1 MPADPALAVLP
12 GATLQRRAPGRS
24 WVILLLLVLLVVA
37 AVYSLWGAVVGANAA
52 RVLWVVPGLVAL
64 HLSQLLIAGLA
75 WRSLVSGER
84 PGVRAFWRLR
94 VIREGIDSV
103 LPVAGVGGEIV
114 GVQLLARRGVA
125 SSRAAA
131 SVVVDVTLELLTQV
145 LFLLAGLCVLA
156 SISGRASQSG
166 GQWEAV
172 VAGAVTALGLL
183 LAQRFGLLRA
193 LEALARG
200 IARRWPALAGATLD
214 GLQAEVLRIYRAPAA
229 MFGCVVLHGA
239 AWAMGTIE
247 SWIVLHLLG
256 APVGV
261 LQALVIESVGMAAR
275 SAGFAVP
282 GAIGVQEGGFAL
294 AALAVGLPAEAGLSL
309 SLVKR
314 AREIAV
320 GLIGIALWRARSW
333 RPA

>member
-1 MPADPALAVLP
+1 MPVDPALAVLP
-12 GATLQRRAPGRS
+12 GATTMQHRSPGRS
-24 WVILLLLVLLVVA
+24 WAILLLLVLLAGVA
-37 AVYSLWGAVVGANAA
+37 AYSLWGAVVGANAA

-75 WRSLVSGER
+75 WRSLLCGKR
-84 PGVRAFWRLR
+84 PGVLAFWRLR
-94 VIREGIDSV
+94 VVREGIDSV

-114 GVQLLARRGVA
+114 GVQLLARRGVP

-131 SVVVDVTLELLTQV
+131 SVVVDVTVELLTQI
-145 LFLLAGLCVLA
+145 LFLQTGLCVLA
-156 SISGRASQSG
+156 WISGHAGTWS

-172 VAGAVTALGLL
+172 AAGVVTAVSLL

-214 GLQAEVLRIYRAPAA
+214 GLHAEVQRVYRAPAA
-229 MFGCVVLHGA
+229 MFGCVALHGA

-256 APVGV
+256 VPVGV
-261 LQALVIESVGMAAR
+261 LQALVIESLGMAAR
-275 SAGFAVP
+275 SAGFFIP
-282 GAIGVQEGGFAL
+282 GAIGVQEGGFVV
-294 AALAVGLPAEAGLSL
+294 AALAVGLPADAGLSL

-320 GLIGIALWRARSW
+320 GLIGIGLWRW

>member
-1 MPADPALAVLP
+1 MPVDPALGVLP
-12 GATLQRRAPGRS
+12 GASSPGRS
-24 WVILLLLVLLVVA
+24 WAILLLLVLLAAVA
-37 AVYSLWGAVVGANAA
+37 AYSLWGAVVGANAA

-64 HLSQLLIAGLA
+64 HLSQLLIAGLG
-75 WRSLVSGER
+75 WRMLLRGEG
-84 PGVRAFWRLR
+84 PGVLAFWRLR
-94 VIREGIDSV
+94 VVREGIDSV
-103 LPVAGVGGEIV
+103 LPVAQVGGEIV
-114 GVQLLARRGVA
+114 GVKLLARRGVP

-131 SVVVDVTLELLTQV
+131 SVVVDVTVELLTQV

-156 SISGRASQSG
+156 AISGQGGQWS

-172 VAGAVTALGLL
+172 VAGVVTAVSLL

-214 GLQAEVLRIYRAPAA
+214 GLQAEVLRVYRQPAA
-229 MFGCVVLHGA
+229 LFGCVALHAA

-261 LQALVIESVGMAAR
+261 LQALVIESLGMAAR

-320 GLIGIALWRARSW
+320 GLIGIALWRW
-333 RPA
+333 RAA